1 MLHGANNKFGWS
13 EELLGYGSSCSDAA
27 EEMSSGG
34 EDCDG
39 CNGGISSNA
48 EGTASSAS
56 AKSWAGR
63 KPWNASPKR
72 TFVRNF
78 P

>member
-13 EELLGYGSSCSDAA
+13 EELLEYGSSDAA

-34 EDCDG
+34 EDNEC
-39 CNGGISSNA
+39 CNNAASTEGSTSS
-48 EGTASSAS
+48 S

-63 KPWNASPKR
+63 KPWSSSPKR

>member
-1 MLHGANNKFGWS
+1 MLHGTNNKFGWS
-13 EELLGYGSSCSDAA
+13 EELLGYGSSSDAA

-48 EGTASSAS
+48 EGTAAAAS